1 QRKLRVNF
9 RKIKGS
15 CEMIRVGVRIMPR
28 EVILDTQGRAV
39 ENTLKLSGV
48 KIDSVRVGKFIELK
62 IDETNEAKAMERAE
76 QIAKTVLHNPLI
88 ENYELS
94 VMK

>member
-1 QRKLRVNF
+1 MI
-9 RKIKGS
+9 KI
-15 CEMIRVGVRIMPR
+15 GVRIMPR

-39 ENTLKLSGV
+39 ENTLKLGGV
-48 KIDSVRVGKFIELK
+48 KVDSVRVGKFVELK
-62 IDETNEAKAMERAE
+62 IDEANETKAMEKAE

-94 VMK
+94 VIK

>member
-1 QRKLRVNF
+1 
-9 RKIKGS
+9 
-15 CEMIRVGVRIMPR
+15 MIRVGVRIMPR